1 MRVFKKKSE
10 MRDDSGGKHTPVLA
24 FKGVSTDPDR
34 IFDSPLWDVT
44 FTLSQGELL
53 LIRLERGRFKLPLA
67 DLAAGV
73 LEPGQGTVQF
83 LGESWLRMLPDY
95 SSTQRG
101 KIGRVFEDHGWISNL
116 DIGENI
122 ILAQRHHSNRSDSDI
137 EEEATQLARMF
148 GLPGLPHRAL
158 AGMHREDLGRSAFIR
173 AFLGNSALIILE
185 RPTRNLFPG
194 IMPPLMNAIRAARDR
209 GSAVIWTTSEE
220 RVWSERGIH
229 ATLKCTM
236 FGSRMNVIKED
247 DNG

>member
-1 MRVFKKKSE
+1 M
-10 MRDDSGGKHTPVLA
+10 LA
-24 FKGVSTDPDR
+24 FKGVSTEPDPL
-34 IFDSPLWDVT
+34 FDSPLWDVT
-44 FTLSQGELL
+44 FTLSKGELL
-53 LIRLERGRFKLPLA
+53 LIRLERGRFRLSLA

-73 LEPGQGTVQF
+73 LEPGQGTVEF
-83 LGESWLRMLPDY
+83 LGENWLRMSPDY

-122 ILAQRHHSNRSDSDI
+122 TLAQRHHSNRSDSDI
-137 EEEATQLARMF
+137 EEEANNLARMF
-148 GLPGLPHRAL
+148 GLPGLPQQAL
-158 AGMHREDLGRSAFIR
+158 AGTQLEDLKRSALIR

-194 IMPPLMNAIRAARDR
+194 IMPPLMNAIRAARNR
-209 GSAVIWTTSEE
+209 GSAVIWTTSED
-220 RVWSERGIH
+220 RVWSESGIH

>member
-1 MRVFKKKSE
+1 MSVSIKKSE
-10 MRDDSGGKHTPVLA
+10 MRDDSGVHHTPVLA
-24 FKGVSTDPDR
+24 FKGVSTEPDPR
-34 IFDSPLWDVT
+34 FDSPLWDVT

-53 LIRLERGRFKLPLA
+53 LIRLERGRYRLPLA
-67 DLAAGV
+67 DLAGGV
-73 LEPGQGTVQF
+73 LEPGQGTVEF
-83 LGESWLRMLPDY
+83 FGENWLRMSPDY

-137 EEEATQLARMF
+137 EAEATQLARMF

-194 IMPPLMNAIRAARDR
+194 IMPSLMNAIRTARNR
-209 GSAVIWTTSEE
+209 GTAVIWTTSED
-220 RVWSERGIH
+220 RVWSESGIH

-236 FGSRMNVIKED
+236 FGSRMNVVKEG

>member
-1 MRVFKKKSE
+1 MSVFKIKSKL
-10 MRDDSGGKHTPVLA
+10 RVDSGGNNAPVLA
-24 FKGVSTDPDR
+24 FKGVSTEPDPL
-34 IFDSPLWDVT
+34 FDSPLWDVT
-44 FTLSQGELL
+44 FTLSQRELL
-53 LIRLERGRFKLPLA
+53 LIRLERERFRLSLA

-73 LEPGQGTVQF
+73 LEPGQGTVEF
-83 LGESWLRMLPDY
+83 LGENWLRMSPDY

-122 ILAQRHHSNRSDSDI
+122 TLAQRHHSNRSDSDI
-137 EEEATQLARMF
+137 EEEATNLARMF

-158 AGMHREDLGRSAFIR
+158 AGTRREDLRRSALIR

-194 IMPPLMNAIRAARDR
+194 IMPPLMNAIRVARDR
-209 GSAVIWTTSEE
+209 GSAVIWTTSED
-220 RVWSERGIH
+220 RVWSESGIH

-236 FGSRMNVIKED
+236 FGSRMNMIEGD
-247 DNG
+247 R

>member
-1 MRVFKKKSE
+1 MQA
-10 MRDDSGGKHTPVLA
+10 DSGSNHTPVLA
-24 FKGVSTDPDR
+24 FKGVSTEPDPM
-34 IFDSPLWDVT
+34 FDSPLWDVT
-44 FTLSQGELL
+44 FTLSRRELL
-53 LIRLERGRFKLPLA
+53 LIRLERGRFRLPLA

-73 LEPGQGTVQF
+73 LEPGQGTVEF
-83 LGESWLRMLPDY
+83 FGDNWLRMSPDY

-122 ILAQRHHSNRSDSDI
+122 TLAQRHHSIRSDSDI
-137 EEEATQLARMF
+137 EEEATNLARMF

-158 AGMHREDLGRSAFIR
+158 AGTRREDLRRSAFIR
-173 AFLGNSALIILE
+173 AFIGDPSLIILE

-194 IMPPLMNAIRAARDR
+194 IMPPLMNTIRAARDR
-209 GSAVIWTTSEE
+209 GSAVIWTTSED
-220 RVWSERGIH
+220 RVWSESGIH

-236 FGSRMNVIKED
+236 FGSRMNVIKEG

>member
-1 MRVFKKKSE
+1 MSVFKKKSN
-10 MRDDSGGKHTPVLA
+10 MQVDSGGNRLPVLA
-24 FKGVSTDPDR
+24 FKGVSTEPEPL
-34 IFDSPLWDVT
+34 FDSPLWGVT

-53 LIRLERGRFKLPLA
+53 LIRLERGRFRLPLA

-73 LEPGQGTVQF
+73 LEPGQGTVEF
-83 LGESWLRMLPDY
+83 LGENWLRMSPDY

-122 ILAQRHHSNRSDSDI
+122 TLAQRHHSTRSDSDI
-137 EEEATQLARMF
+137 EEEATHLARMF
-148 GLPGLPHRAL
+148 GLPGLPHHPV
-158 AGMHREDLGRSAFIR
+158 AGMHREDLRRSELIR
-173 AFLGNSALIILE
+173 AFIGTSVLIILE
-185 RPTRNLFPG
+185 RPTRNIFPG

-209 GSAVIWTTSEE
+209 GSAVIWTTSED
-220 RVWSERGIH
+220 RVWSESGIH

-236 FGSRMNVIKED
+236 FGSRMNVIKEG